1 MFTPQPDFKTTDL
14 YDRLNG
20 NSIKVLDQVE
30 WWRCY
35 AHIAENTTSPT
46 ETLEAVSVPDG
57 ITAPAQPVS
66 EFLAASREIVA
77 SIPF

>member
-1 MFTPQPDFKTTDL
+1 MFTPQPDFKTCDL

-30 WWRCY
+30 WWRVY
-35 AHIAENTTSPT
+35 AYIAENTTSPT

-57 ITAPAQPVS
+57 ITAPPQSVS